1 MDQRLTFVTLG
12 VNDLAAMTK
21 FYTEQFGW
29 IPMKKVDSIVF
40 FKLNGTILGL
50 FPASDLAADIGIVND
65 GSGFKRFTL
74 AVNYATEQDVDVVFD
89 RLSQNGVRIVKSPEK
104 VFWGGYSGYVAD
116 IENNYWEIACN
127 PFLEMDEDGNAVRH
141 K

>member
-12 VNDLAAMTK
+12 VNDLAAMTQ

-29 IPMKKVDSIVF
+29 TPMKEMDSIVF

-50 FPASDLAADIGIVND
+50 FPESALAADIGIPND
-65 GSGFKRFTL
+65 GGGFKRFTM
-74 AVNYATEQDVDVVFD
+74 AVNYATEQEVDAVFG
-89 RLSQNGVRIVKSPEK
+89 RLSRNGVRVVKAPEK

-127 PFLEMDEDGNAVRH
+127 PFLEMDDAGNVLTH